1 MEIFKIVAVLIGL
14 CALLGYINS
23 RFLKLPH
30 IIGLLILSLC
40 TSIAF
45 WAGAT
50 IFHWGIIQHL
60 LDDIQQ
66 VDFSKVLLNVMLCFM
81 LFAGAFHTNAA
92 AILKEIRSITILAFF
107 GTILST
113 VLIGGFLF
121 FLSGFLRIEISLIYC
136 MLFGALISPTDPI
149 AVLGIIS
156 KAKIQE
162 RIKTNIIGESLFN
175 DGIGIVIFI
184 TISMMIEQGGEAVT
198 FGSTLKLFAQEALG
212 GLALGVAIGYLAY
225 ILLKSID
232 DYQTEI
238 MITLALVMGG
248 YFIADF
254 LHISGPLAMVV
265 AGLII
270 GGERIRKEAM
280 STTTHIYMDKFWEL
294 VDIGLNSIL
303 FLLIGLR
310 LTTLSFSWEML
321 VLSGLMI
328 ILVLLSRALT
338 VGALSNIFKKQIK
351 ASSRE
356 QRVLVWSGLR
366 GGLSLAM
373 ALSIQAPAMNGI
385 LVFITYSIVLF
396 SIIIQGLTVEKVA
409 NIAE

>member
-1 MEIFKIVAVLIGL
+1 
-14 CALLGYINS
+14 
-23 RFLKLPH
+23 
-30 IIGLLILSLC
+30 
-40 TSIAF
+40 
-45 WAGAT
+45 
-50 IFHWGIIQHL
+50 
-60 LDDIQQ
+60 
-66 VDFSKVLLNVMLCFM
+66 
-81 LFAGAFHTNAA
+81 
-92 AILKEIRSITILAFF
+92 
-107 GTILST
+107 
-113 VLIGGFLF
+113 
-121 FLSGFLRIEISLIYC
+121 
-136 MLFGALISPTDPI
+136 
-149 AVLGIIS
+149 
-156 KAKIQE
+156 
-162 RIKTNIIGESLFN
+162 
-175 DGIGIVIFI
+175 
-184 TISMMIEQGGEAVT
+184 
-198 FGSTLKLFAQEALG
+198 
-212 GLALGVAIGYLAY
+212 
-225 ILLKSID
+225 
-232 DYQTEI
+232 

-356 QRVLVWSGLR
+356 QWVLVWSGLR

-373 ALSIQAPAMNGI
+373 ALSIPSPEMNGM
-385 LVFITYSIVLF
+385 LVFITYCIVLF
-396 SIIIQGLTVEKVA
+396 SIIVQGLTVEKVA